1 MSTSWVELDLLTR
14 PTIFSSAM
22 KISATWCGTLN
33 TLPVSDEQTLN
44 GKFRFRIFCSTKIL
58 SHCYQYFWGYAT
70 LTQLICISLVWKL
83 KIWIICVAI
92 KLNNLHSTDWKRR
105 KLLTIRIL
113 IITMEQKPNIT
124 LDFCLLWGSTLKC
137 WESRVKRTCHTCRY
151 SSWQAASLVIAE
163 IGSHSCFVV
172 YHGCWLYSADHK

>member
-1 MSTSWVELDLLTR
+1 MNKHSMENPVKFFFLILILPQKS
-14 PTIFSSAM
+14 FSLFINKS
-22 KISATWCGTLN
+22 
-33 TLPVSDEQTLN
+33 Q
-44 GKFRFRIFCSTKIL
+44 
-58 SHCYQYFWGYAT
+58 GYAR
-70 LTQLICISLVWKL
+70 LTQLICILGNYNENKNL
-83 KIWIICVAI
+83 DNLCCNYE
-92 KLNNLHSTDWKRR
+92 LNYLHSTDWKKR

-113 IITMEQKPNIT
+113 IITMEQKLNIP

-151 SSWQAASLVIAE
+151 SSWQAASLVVAE